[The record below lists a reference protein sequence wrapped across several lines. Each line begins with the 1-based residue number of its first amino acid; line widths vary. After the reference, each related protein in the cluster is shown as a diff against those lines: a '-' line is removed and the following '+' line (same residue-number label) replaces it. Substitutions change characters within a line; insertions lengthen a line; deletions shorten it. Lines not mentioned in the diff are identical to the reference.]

1 MYSTQI
7 DEIWK
12 SVATA
17 VVSGCLGYAAKVS
30 ARDRKKPTHVICVY
44 TEDFTNE
51 EQVRAVEIGL
61 RKVGVTSVMRY
72 KPDVYT
78 TLGIY
83 RNNRWGL
90 KPTIYT
96 SRP

>member
-1 MYSTQI
+1 M
-7 DEIWK
+7 
-12 SVATA
+12 
-17 VVSGCLGYAAKVS
+17 VSGSLGNAAKVS
-30 ARDRKKPTHVICVY
+30 PRDREENTHVICVY
-44 TEDFTNE
+44 TEDFTNK
-51 EQVRAVEIGL
+51 EQVRAVEKGL

-83 RNNRWGL
+83 RDNPWGL
-90 KPTIYT
+90 KPTLYT

>member
-1 MYSTQI
+1 M
-7 DEIWK
+7 
-12 SVATA
+12 
-17 VVSGCLGYAAKVS
+17 VSGSLGHAAKVS
-30 ARDRKKPTHVICVY
+30 PRDCKGNRHVICVY
-44 TEDFTNE
+44 TEDFTNK
-51 EQVRAVEIGL
+51 EQVRAVEKGL

-83 RNNRWGL
+83 SDNPWGL
-90 KPTIYT
+90 KPTVYT